1 MLSLH
6 TNAAS
11 LSTQNSLGSTNL
23 ALSSSM
29 TKLGTGFRVNSAM
42 DDAAGLQIATRLNA
56 QTRGMQVAQKNAQNG
71 ISMLQTGEGALNE
84 IKNIMIRMKDLAT
97 ESANATATNAE
108 DRVAMKAEF
117 DALVGEMDNIIKN
130 TRFGGQQLLDA
141 TNGAFKNG
149 ATITFQIGSN
159 KDEKYTVTIAADA
172 IDTTATGVGEI
183 DTQTNANTAIGLL
196 ETAINNVGALRSEL
210 GAAANR
216 LQHTYNNLGNMI
228 QNTKAAEGRIMDVD
242 YATETSNMTS
252 KQMLMQASTSM
263 LKQSNSMSQMV
274 ASLLQ

>member
-11 LSTQNSLGSTNL
+11 LSTQNSLGSTNK

-29 TKLGTGFRVNSAM
+29 TKLGTGYRVNSAM
-42 DDAAGLQIATRLNA
+42 DDAAGLQIATRLNS
-56 QTRGMQVAQKNAQNG
+56 QTSGMKVAQKNTQNG
-71 ISMLQTGEGALNE
+71 ISLLQTGEGALDE

-97 ESANATATNAE
+97 ESANATASSD
-108 DRVAMKAEF
+108 DRTAMQAEF
-117 DALVGEMDNIIKN
+117 TALTGEIDNILKN
-130 TRFGGQQLLDA
+130 TKFGGQQLLDA
-141 TNGAFKNG
+141 TNGLFKSTG
-149 ATITFQIGSN
+149 TVQFQIGAD
-159 KDEKYTVTIAADA
+159 KAETYTVTIAADEIKTDA
-172 IDTTATGVGEI
+172 ATLGEL
-183 DTQTNANTAIGLL
+183 DTQTNSNAAIGLL

-216 LQHTYNNLGNMI
+216 LEHTYNNLGNMI
-228 QNTKAAEGRIMDVD
+228 QNTSAAEGRIMDVD
-242 YATETSNMTS
+242 YAAETANMTK

-263 LKQSNSMSQMV
+263 LKQSSSMSQMV